1 MRELVYPRLLLATAE
16 RHSGDRVLI
25 TEDGEDRT
33 FAAHVTRV
41 MLLVAGMRERLGLA
55 PGDRFAVMAANSAR
69 HIELWHA
76 ALFGGGVINP
86 LNLRF
91 SGPEL
96 AHVLR
101 DSGAKV
107 VFTDALFANTIA
119 AVREEAGIET
129 VVLIAESAADAPVPD
144 GVAADLMYE
153 TVIEAGAAAGDSDG
167 SIAGKAWEE
176 PEEDDPCVL
185 MYTGG
190 TTGLPKGVLLEQRAM
205 TLTAYHAGL
214 KWRHTPGDVYLLQTP
229 MFHAASFGGIAIVP
243 AFGATTAFVP
253 FFDPAAV
260 IAAIPRFGVT
270 NTLMVPTMIAMIM
283 NHPDFR
289 PETFGSLRQLTYG
302 ASPMPTPLLER
313 LLHDYPQVEIFQGYG
328 MTETA
333 ALLTSL
339 GPEDHVPGSPR
350 LQSAGQAMHGI
361 ALSIQDEAGRRLG
374 PHETGEVCA
383 RSGNVMREY
392 WNQPDQTAEAF
403 RGGWYH
409 TGDVGYLDEDGYL
422 YLVDR
427 VKDMIVSG
435 GENVYSTEVENAIAD
450 HPAVAQV
457 AVIGIPDEKWGEAV
471 HAVVVLKPGAQVTE
485 AELRDYARRSIAGY
499 KVPKSVEFRTG
510 ELPLSGALK
519 VLKRELRAPYWEG
532 RERSVN

>member
-1 MRELVYPRLLLATAE
+1 MRELVYPRMLLATAE
-16 RHSGDRVLI
+16 RGSSRRMLI
-25 TEDGEDRT
+25 TEDGVDRT
-33 FAAHVTRV
+33 FAEHIDRV
-41 MLLVAGMRERLGLA
+41 QRLVAGMSQRLGLG

-96 AHVLR
+96 VHVLR

-107 VFTDALFANTIA
+107 VFVDALFAHVIA

-144 GVAADLMYE
+144 GVAADVMYE
-153 TVIEAGAAAGDSDG
+153 SVVADAPRAGWD
-167 SIAGKAWEE
+167 E
-176 PEEDDPCVL
+176 PEEEDACVL

-190 TTGLPKGVLLEQRAM
+190 TTGLPKGVLLTQRAM

-214 KWRHTPGDVYLLQTP
+214 KWRHQPDDVYLLQTP

-243 AFGATTAFVP
+243 AFGATTAFIP

-270 NTLMVPTMIAMIM
+270 NTLMVPTMIAMTID
-283 NHPDFR
+283 HPDFT
-289 PETFGSLRQLTYG
+289 PETFGSLRQMTYG
-302 ASPMPTPLLER
+302 ASPMPTALLER
-313 LLHDYPQVEIFQGYG
+313 LLADYPKLDIFQGYG
-328 MTETA
+328 MTEAA

-339 GPEDHVPGSPR
+339 GPEDHVIGSKR
-350 LQSAGQAMHGI
+350 LHSAGQAMTGI
-361 ALSIQDEAGRRLG
+361 ALSIQDEDGKILAT
-374 PHETGEVCA
+374 HETGEVCA
-383 RSGNVMREY
+383 RSGNLMREY
-392 WNQPDQTAEAF
+392 WNQPEATKEAF

-409 TGDVGYLDEDGYL
+409 TGDVGYLDEDGYV

-427 VKDMIVSG
+427 TKDMIVSG
-435 GENVYSTEVENAIAD
+435 GENVYSTEVENAISS

-457 AVIGIPDEKWGEAV
+457 AVIGIPDPTWGEAV
-471 HAVVVLKPGAQVTE
+471 HAVVVLHPGSTASE
-485 AELRDYARRSIAGY
+485 NELREHARQFIAGY
-499 KVPKSVEFRTG
+499 KVPKSIEFRA
-510 ELPLSGALK
+510 EALPLSGALK

-532 RERSVN
+532 KQRSVN

>member
-16 RHSGDRVLI
+16 RHPGGRVLI

-33 FAAHVTRV
+33 FADHVSRV
-41 MLLVAGMRERLGLA
+41 MQLVTGMRERLGLA
-55 PGDRFAVMAANSAR
+55 PGDRFAVMGANSAR

-91 SGPEL
+91 AGPEL

-129 VVLIAESAADAPVPD
+129 VVLIGDGNPDSPVPD

-153 TVIEAGAAAGDSDG
+153 TVIGAGSAVGP
-167 SIAGKAWEE
+167 WEE
-176 PEEDDPCVL
+176 PEEEDACVL

-190 TTGLPKGVLLEQRAM
+190 TTGLPKGVLLDQRAM

-260 IAAIPRFGVT
+260 INAIPRFGVT
-270 NTLMVPTMIAMIM
+270 NTLMVPTMIAMTM
-283 NHPDFR
+283 NHPAFT
-289 PETFGSLRQLTYG
+289 PETFGSLRQMTYG
-302 ASPMPTPLLER
+302 ASPMPTALLER
-313 LLHDYPQVEIFQGYG
+313 LLHDYPQLEIFQGYG
-328 MTETA
+328 MTESA

-350 LQSAGQAMHGI
+350 LASAGQAMHGI
-361 ALSIQDEAGRRLG
+361 ALAILDEDGKRLG

-383 RSGNVMREY
+383 RSGNLMREY
-392 WNQPDQTAEAF
+392 WNQPEQTEAAF

-422 YLVDR
+422 FLVDR

-450 HPAVAQV
+450 HSAVAQV
-457 AVIGIPDEKWGEAV
+457 AVIGIPDETWGEAV
-471 HAVVVLKPGAQVTE
+471 HAVVVLHPGAE
-485 AELRDYARRSIAGY
+485 ASENELREHARQSIAGY
-499 KVPKSVEFRTG
+499 KVPKSIEFRSDP
-510 ELPLSGALK
+510 LPLSGALK
-519 VLKRELRAPYWEG
+519 VLKRELRAPYWAD

>member
-16 RHSGDRVLI
+16 RHSGSRVLI

-41 MLLVAGMRERLGLA
+41 MQLVTGMRERLGLR

-96 AHVLR
+96 IHVLR

-119 AVREEAGIET
+119 AVREAAGIET
-129 VVLIAESAADAPVPD
+129 VVLIGQSTPGAPVPA
-144 GVAADLMYE
+144 GISADLMYE
-153 TVIEAGAAAGDSDG
+153 TVFAAGADGPLAGR
-167 SIAGKAWEE
+167 AWEE

-190 TTGLPKGVLLEQRAM
+190 TTGLPKGVLLDQRAM
-205 TLTAYHAGL
+205 ALTAYHAGL
-214 KWRHTPGDVYLLQTP
+214 KWRHSPGDVYLLQTP
-229 MFHAASFGGIAIVP
+229 MFHAASFGGIAIGP

-270 NTLMVPTMIAMIM
+270 NTLMVPTMIAMTV
-283 NHPDFR
+283 NHPDFS

-302 ASPMPTPLLER
+302 ASPMPTALLER
-313 LLHDYPQVEIFQGYG
+313 LLHDYPRLEIYQGYG
-328 MTETA
+328 MTESA

-350 LQSAGQAMHGI
+350 LASAGQAMHGI
-361 ALSIQDEAGRRLG
+361 ALSIQDEDGNRL
-374 PHETGEVCA
+374 PTHETGEVCA
-383 RSGNVMREY
+383 RSGNMMREY
-392 WNQPDQTAEAF
+392 WNQPEQTATAF

-409 TGDVGYLDEDGYL
+409 TGDVGYLDEEGYL
-422 YLVDR
+422 FLVDR

-435 GENVYSTEVENAIAD
+435 GENVYSTEVENAISD

-457 AVIGIPDEKWGEAV
+457 AVIGIPDETWGEAV
-471 HAVVVLKPGAQVTE
+471 HAVVVLHPGAEVSEQ
-485 AELRDYARRSIAGY
+485 ELREHARQLIAGY
-499 KVPKSVEFRTG
+499 KVPKSVEFRADP
-510 ELPLSGALK
+510 LPLSGALK
-519 VLKRELRAPYWEG
+519 VLKRELRAPYWQG
-532 RERSVN
+532 RDRSVN

>member
-1 MRELVYPRLLLATAE
+1 MRELVYPRMLLGTAQ
-16 RHSGDRVLI
+16 RNSSRRMLI
-25 TEDGEDRT
+25 TEDGVDRT
-33 FAAHVTRV
+33 FAEHIDRV
-41 MLLVAGMRERLGLA
+41 HRLVAGMRERLDLG

-96 AHVLR
+96 VHVLR
-101 DSGAKV
+101 DSGAKI
-107 VFTDALFANTIA
+107 VFVDALFAHVIA
-119 AVREEAGIET
+119 AVREAAGIET
-129 VVLIAESAADAPVPD
+129 VVLIADSEPEAPVPE
-144 GVAADLMYE
+144 GVAADVMYE
-153 TVIEAGAAAGDSDG
+153 SIVADAPPAGWD
-167 SIAGKAWEE
+167 E
-176 PEEDDPCVL
+176 PDEDDACVL

-190 TTGLPKGVLLEQRAM
+190 TTGLPKGVLLTQRAM

-214 KWRHTPGDVYLLQTP
+214 KWRHQPDDVYLLQTP

-243 AFGATTAFVP
+243 AFGATTAFIP

-260 IAAIPRFGVT
+260 IAAIPRFGIT
-270 NTLMVPTMIAMIM
+270 NTLMVPTMIAMTM
-283 NHPDFR
+283 DHPDFA
-289 PETFGSLRQLTYG
+289 PETFGSLRQMTYG
-302 ASPMPTPLLER
+302 ASPMPTALLER
-313 LLHDYPQVEIFQGYG
+313 LLAAYPKLDIFQGYG
-328 MTETA
+328 MTESA

-339 GPEDHVPGSPR
+339 GPEDHVIGSER
-350 LQSAGQAMHGI
+350 LHSAGQPMTGI
-361 ALSIQDEAGRRLG
+361 ALSIQSEDGTILA

-383 RSGNVMREY
+383 RAGNLMREY
-392 WNQPDQTAEAF
+392 WNQPDATKEVF

-427 VKDMIVSG
+427 LKDMIVSG
-435 GENVYSTEVENAIAD
+435 GENVYSTEVENAVAS

-457 AVIGIPDEKWGEAV
+457 AVIGIPDERWGEAV
-471 HAVVVLKPGAQVTE
+471 HAVVVLHPGAE
-485 AELRDYARRSIAGY
+485 AEESELRDHARQFIAGY
-499 KVPKSVEFRTG
+499 KVPKSIEFRADA
-510 ELPLSGALK
+510 LPLSGALK

-532 RERSVN
+532 KGRAVN

>member
-16 RHSGDRVLI
+16 RNPESRALI
-25 TEDGEDRT
+25 TEDGTDRT
-33 FAAHVTRV
+33 FDAHVTRV
-41 MLLVAGMRERLGLA
+41 MALVMGMRERLDLA
-55 PGDRFAVMAANSAR
+55 PGDRFGVMAANSAR

-76 ALFGGGVINP
+76 ALFGAGVINP

-91 SGPEL
+91 AGPEL

-129 VVLIAESAADAPVPD
+129 VVLIADSAPDAAVPD
-144 GVAADLMYE
+144 GIAADLMYE
-153 TVIEAGAAAGDSDG
+153 TVIGAGYGRSTSGD
-167 SIAGKAWEE
+167 WEE

-190 TTGLPKGVLLEQRAM
+190 TTGLPKGVLLDQRAM

-253 FFDPAAV
+253 FFDPAGV

-270 NTLMVPTMIAMIM
+270 NTLMVPTMIAMTI
-283 NHPDFR
+283 NHPDFT

-302 ASPMPTPLLER
+302 ASPMPTALLER
-313 LLHDYPQVEIFQGYG
+313 LLHDYPQLEIFQGYG
-328 MTETA
+328 MTESA

-339 GPEDHVPGSPR
+339 GPEDHVAGSPR
-350 LQSAGQAMHGI
+350 LTSAGQAMPGI
-361 ALSIQDEAGRRLG
+361 ALSIQDEDGTRLAAY
-374 PHETGEVCA
+374 ETGEVCA
-383 RSGNVMREY
+383 RSGNLMREY
-392 WNQPDQTAEAF
+392 WNQPEQTQAAF

-409 TGDVGYLDEDGYL
+409 TGDVGYLDDQGYL
-422 YLVDR
+422 FLVDR

-435 GENVYSTEVENAIAD
+435 GENVYSTEVENAIAS

-457 AVIGIPDEKWGEAV
+457 AVIGIPDETWGEAV
-471 HAVVVLKPGAQVTE
+471 HAVVVTHPDTEVSE
-485 AELRDYARRSIAGY
+485 AELREHARQAIAGY
-499 KVPKSVEFRTG
+499 KVPKSVEFRS
-510 ELPLSGALK
+510 EPLPLSGALK
-519 VLKRELRAPYWEG
+519 VLKRELRAPHWKG
-532 RERSVN
+532 HGRSVN

>member
-1 MRELVYPRLLLATAE
+1 MRELVYPRLLLATAQ
-16 RHSGDRVLI
+16 RQSGDRVLI

-33 FAAHVTRV
+33 FADHVTRV
-41 MLLVAGMRERLGLA
+41 MALVAGMRERLGLTST
-55 PGDRFAVMAANSAR
+55 DRFAVMAANSAR

-96 AHVLR
+96 IHVLR

-107 VFTDALFANTIA
+107 VFTDALFANVIA
-119 AVREEAGIET
+119 AVREQAGIET
-129 VVLIAESAADAPVPD
+129 VVLIADSAPDAPVPA

-153 TVIEAGAAAGDSDG
+153 TIVEAGTATG
-167 SIAGKAWEE
+167 STGWDE

-243 AFGATTAFVP
+243 AFGATTAFIP

-260 IAAIPRFGVT
+260 IAAIPRFGIT
-270 NTLMVPTMIAMIM
+270 NTLMVPTMIAMTM
-283 NHPDFR
+283 DHPDFK

-313 LLHDYPQVEIFQGYG
+313 LLHDYPNVEIFQGYG
-328 MTETA
+328 MTEAA

-339 GPEDHVPGSPR
+339 GPDDHVPGSVR
-350 LQSAGQAMHGI
+350 LNSAGQAMPGI
-361 ALSIQDEAGRRLG
+361 ALSIQDEDGNQLA

-383 RSGNVMREY
+383 RSGNLMREY
-392 WNQPDQTAEAF
+392 WNQPEQTAEAF

-409 TGDVGYLDEDGYL
+409 TGDVGYLDESGYL
-422 YLVDR
+422 FLVDR

-457 AVIGIPDEKWGEAV
+457 AVIGIPDATWGEAV
-471 HAVVVLKPGAQVTE
+471 HAVVVLHPGSQVSE
-485 AELRDYARRSIAGY
+485 NELRDHARHLIAGY
-499 KVPKSVEFRTG
+499 KVPKSVEFRT
-510 ELPLSGALK
+510 EALPLSGALK
-519 VLKRELRAPYWEG
+519 VLKRDLRAPYWQG
-532 RERSVN
+532 HERGVN